1 MDIQN
6 KRIPDDVS
14 VYGQQ
19 VRQGSRG
26 QGIVQIVFSGH
37 LQGELPQ
44 GPSFPLKAETGA
56 PILVVGGLK
65 GMVVAGGTAAES
77 DYGAFQPLGDF
88 LQMRNLPV
96 DNQTAVG
103 RQQLCIAAE
112 GMAYVVKVFKEVQV
126 VLINVQD
133 HADSGGEA

>member
-1 MDIQN
+1 MGLEDTPEGAVGNIGCGAQGGSDLRGVMGVVVDDSDPAHVSLVLKAPVRSPEAI

-56 PILVVGGLK
+56 TILVVGGLK
-65 GMVVAGGTAAES
+65 DGS
-77 DYGAFQPLGDF
+77 RRRDC
-88 LQMRNLPV
+88 R
-96 DNQTAVG
+96 
-103 RQQLCIAAE
+103 R
-112 GMAYVVKVFKEVQV
+112 K
-126 VLINVQD
+126 
-133 HADSGGEA
+133 